1 VTTDRQGKASFNFS
15 PDQGAVSEGEFVTA
29 TATRNSTGDTSEF
42 SQARVVVKSGIGG

>member
-1 VTTDRQGKASFNFS
+1 VTPDRQGKASFNFS

-42 SQARVVVKSGIGG
+42 SGSEEVVVQ